1 VVPRLLGDAAFYG
14 RGGWGYARGFHAR
27 DYYSGRGY
35 YAGGGGYYRGGLRW
49 RICPRS
55 RTAMVTPVVVSA
67 EVSTEVAVDSTVAV
81 PMAADADNRCSDSS

>member
-1 VVPRLLGDAAFYG
+1 MHATTIADEDTTPVEAAII
-14 RGGWGYARGFHAR
+14 AEATVA
-27 DYYSGRGY
+27 DMP
-35 YAGGGGYYRGGLRW
+35 AA
-49 RICPRS
+49 